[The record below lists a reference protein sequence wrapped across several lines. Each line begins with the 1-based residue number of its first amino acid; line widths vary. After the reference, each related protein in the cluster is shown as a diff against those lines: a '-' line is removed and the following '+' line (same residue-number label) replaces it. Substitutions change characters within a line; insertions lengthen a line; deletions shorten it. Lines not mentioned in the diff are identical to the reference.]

1 LKVWSHATLA
11 PSKPSD
17 VIAAGV
23 DVISHIDMLV
33 FEAESALPGSIRTIF
48 GRPDFAGAPPQGAVI
63 TGLLERIRSS
73 GMLLDATLVRMNLN
87 GARAEAD
94 PNRAPL
100 HGMRSWSFEVARRA
114 HALGIPFVAGT
125 DLMGRPSVDP
135 SAAVHD
141 ELELLVTQAGHSPVE
156 AIRAATLHG
165 ARMLG
170 REREQGTVE
179 VGKLAD
185 LVVLSADPL
194 TDIRNTRRVV
204 YIVKAGELHEPA
216 LSKQILQLAQTRTSR
231 LDSNGNG
238 RSDAGP
244 PPRVP

>member
-1 LKVWSHATLA
+1 
-11 PSKPSD
+11 
-17 VIAAGV
+17 
-23 DVISHIDMLV
+23 
-33 FEAESALPGSIRTIF
+33 
-48 GRPDFAGAPPQGAVI
+48 
-63 TGLLERIRSS
+63 
-73 GMLLDATLVRMNLN
+73 MLLDATLVRMNLN
-87 GARAEAD
+87 GTRAEAD

-100 HGMRSWSFEVARRA
+100 HGMRSWSFQVARRA
-114 HALGIPFVAGT
+114 HALGIPFVTGT

-141 ELELLVTQAGHSPVE
+141 ELELLVTQAGHSPAE

-185 LVVLSADPL
+185 LVILSADPL

-204 YIVKAGELHEPA
+204 YIIKAGELHEPA
-216 LSKQILQLAQTRTSR
+216 LSKQILQLAQTRTSLDTTLLITCGQPRPLLQSLRKELLSR
-231 LDSNGNG
+231 LIDEHSPG
-238 RSDAGP
+238 RAHTVGIEAECRT
-244 PPRVP
+244 RVL